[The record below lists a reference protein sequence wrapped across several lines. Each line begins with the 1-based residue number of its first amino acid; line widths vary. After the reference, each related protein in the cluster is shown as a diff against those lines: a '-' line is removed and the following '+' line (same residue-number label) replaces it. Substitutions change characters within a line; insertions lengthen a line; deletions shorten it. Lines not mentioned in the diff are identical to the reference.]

1 MWLALAMAL
10 AFDVLDSP
18 PLVHFDLL
26 EDGAIVVPVTVEG
39 QGPFR
44 FLLDTGASRSVV
56 TESLARR
63 VGAASGAAIMMLT
76 PGGQR
81 VLQPAARLGTLRIGP
96 VRVVDLLVTRVED
109 DLLKA
114 AKDVE
119 GIVGQDILAQ
129 AAYTIDY
136 RRRSVVWHL
145 DGTIPAGTRLR
156 LDMAGGRAL
165 VSLPQRSDHEA
176 ALRMIPD
183 TGADGLV
190 LFARAGRRL
199 PSVTPLDIALLR
211 TVSGHQ
217 LVRRA
222 LLDRFY
228 AGEIEFGNVTASIVE
243 RRDTNT
249 ADGDGLLPLH
259 MFSAV
264 TFDVAN
270 GFLVLQ
276 R

>member
-10 AFDVLDSP
+10 ALDVLDSP

-26 EDGAIVVPVTVEG
+26 EDGAIVVPVMVEG

-63 VGAASGAAIMMLT
+63 IGAVRDAAIMMLT

-81 VLQPAARLGTLRIGP
+81 VMQPAARVGMLRIGP
-96 VRVVDLLVTRVED
+96 LRVVDLLVTLVED

-114 AKDVE
+114 AKDVQ
-119 GIVGQDILAQ
+119 GIAGQDILAQ

-145 DGTIPAGTRLR
+145 DGKIPAGARLR

-165 VSLPQRSDHEA
+165 VSLPQRSSREA
-176 ALRMIPD
+176 PLRMIPD
-183 TGADGLV
+183 TGADAVV
-190 LFARAGRRL
+190 LFARAGRPL
-199 PSVTPLDIALLR
+199 PSVTPLDIGLLR
-211 TVSGHQ
+211 TVSGPQ

-222 LLDRFY
+222 LLDRFN
-228 AGEIEFGNVTASIVE
+228 AGEIEFGSVTVSIVE

-249 ADGDGLLPLH
+249 VDGDGLLPLH